1 MTVSCTIINM
11 ADMPAYIPTGPVAIG
26 YFTVSYTHKV
36 GEVLAI
42 GLRWID
48 NSVPVTIMS
57 NANMPTFQSPISGS
71 VLAGNE

>member
-1 MTVSCTIINM
+1 MAVSYTIVNE
-11 ADMPAYIPTGPVAIG
+11 ADMPTDIPTGPVALG

-42 GLRWID
+42 GLKWID
-48 NSVPVTIMS
+48 NSVPVTTVS
-57 NANMPTFQSPISGS
+57 DDNGATFQSLISGS